1 MRYTPAGLPALNL
14 VLEHSSQAEEAGQI
28 RLVKLQMKSIAIGSV
43 AERLA
48 KQQPGS
54 NWSFSGFLAAS
65 RNVKTVV
72 FHIQDFL
79 QD

>member
-14 VLEHSSQAEEAGQI
+14 VLEHSSQAEEAGQM
-28 RLVKLQMKSIAIGSV
+28 RHVKLQMKSVAIGSI

-48 KQQPGS
+48 KQLPGS
-54 NWSFSGFLAAS
+54 SWKFTGFLAAS

>member
-14 VLEHSSQAEEAGQI
+14 VLDHSSQAEEAGQI
-28 RLVKLQMKSIAIGSV
+28 RQVKLQMKSIAIGAV

-48 KQQPGS
+48 KQAPGS
-54 NWSFSGFLAAS
+54 HWNFSGFLAAS